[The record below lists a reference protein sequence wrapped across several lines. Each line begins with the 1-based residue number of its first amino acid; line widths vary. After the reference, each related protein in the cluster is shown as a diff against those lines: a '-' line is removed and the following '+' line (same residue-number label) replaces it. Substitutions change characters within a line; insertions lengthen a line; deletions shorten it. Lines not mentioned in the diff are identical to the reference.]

1 MSGRLSV
8 FNSVGDL
15 SQLGQA
21 VMYGFYQVD
30 ANMLPQGL
38 QESLRVDTDRLGEG
52 MGEQFKRL
60 CNSEDSPVIEA
71 EKEMFADMYRTYCD
85 KIPGFVEIGEKYNIN
100 VNDEAFAGYF

>member
-15 SQLGQA
+15 DQLGQA

-38 QESLRVDTDRLGEG
+38 QESLRVDADRLGEG
-52 MGEQFKRL
+52 MSEQFKRL
-60 CNSEDSPVIEA
+60 CNSQDSPVTEA
-71 EKEMFADMYRTYCD
+71 EKELFVDRCRMYGD
-85 KIPGFVEIGEKYNIN
+85 KIPNWDDICVKWNIN
-100 VNDEAFAGYF
+100 LDHDAFRDFA